1 MISIFQFYFGI
12 LLLSGFVSLNLA
24 IFTRWIYWKKKHI
37 RPANIFSLLLFAVAL
52 WAFGSALALIGPT
65 APFTYFWDQFKYLGI
80 VFIPPAWALLAI
92 IWTGREQWLTP
103 TRKILLFLIPFIT
116 LGFVFTDSIHHL
128 FWTSIT
134 YIPIEG
140 FVTTQVIHGPA
151 WWFFQIYS
159 YLMIFIGSMLL
170 IISMFEIGKRYQ
182 KQIFI
187 LLIGSFLPWIANIIY
202 SFNLQSLYD
211 IDFTPAA
218 FVITGFIFLWGI
230 TTVKLVDIIPIAR
243 NTIFRLIED
252 PILVFDSQHRLLE
265 LNKKAEQL
273 FQVSSEKNI
282 GVTVQDI
289 FHEFPEIITLIEK
302 KEAGHIDIQLHTSIE
317 KTQQYDAFITPLFSS
332 NIFTGHIISLRD
344 ITQIKLAD
352 QALKESE
359 EKFRSLTECSAV
371 AIMIFQDNKWVY
383 VNPAAEQILAYPK
396 KELLSMNPWTFIHP
410 ESKDIIKH
418 HEIIN
423 TEKKSCPSHRYEIQ
437 VVTKQNQSKWLDIQ
451 TVKIEYNKK
460 KATLISAIDVT
471 HQKEAEKTIRK
482 QLAAI
487 TNSVDGIALINYKK
501 EFTRVNKAFAKIY
514 EYDSPDELTGTL
526 WISLFNQEEQQ
537 RFQKEILPQIQ
548 EKGVWRGESV
558 GQKKDGRRFTQEITV
573 TAIEDGGMT
582 CIVRDITHKKML
594 LHELEDAHQL
604 LYTINKDLE
613 RKVKD
618 RTEKIEQLIDQ
629 KDNFI
634 NQLGHDLKT
643 PLTPMMVL
651 LPMLKKKTN
660 EPKELELFDV
670 IIRNVHYMKEL
681 VDKTIDLAKLNSEK
695 ISFTFSKVDIAG
707 IIQHVLQTNDIMLER
722 HHITVDN
729 QVTKPLYAEVD
740 ELRLEEVFNNLLT
753 NAIKYSEKEGGII
766 TIYASEDNEL
776 ITFSIKDSGIG
787 MTQEQIDRIFD
798 EFFKADESRHEL
810 DSSGLGLAIAKK
822 IITKHG
828 GEIWAESEGKGK
840 GSTFIFT
847 LKKKREKNLESE
859 QDEMA
864 SSEEKITL

>member
-1 MISIFQFYFGI
+1 MISIFEVYFGI
-12 LLLSGFVSLNLA
+12 LLLSGFISLNLA
-24 IFTRWIYWKKKHI
+24 AFTRWIYWKKKQI
-37 RPANIFSLLLFAVAL
+37 RPANIFSLLLFAVSF
-52 WAFGSALALIGPT
+52 WSFGSALALIGPT
-65 APFTYFWDQFKYLGI
+65 APYTYFWEQFKYLGI

-92 IWTGREQWLTP
+92 VWTGREQWLTP
-103 TRKILLFLIPFIT
+103 IRTVLLFLIPIIT

-128 FWTSIT
+128 FWTSIS
-134 YIPIEG
+134 YISVEG
-140 FVTTQVIHGPA
+140 FITTQVIHGPA

-159 YLMIFIGSMLL
+159 YLMIFIGTMLL

-202 SFNLQSLYD
+202 SFNLQSIYD

-218 FVITGFIFLWGI
+218 FIITGFIFLWGI
-230 TTVKLVDIIPIAR
+230 STVRLIDIIPIAR
-243 NTIFRLIED
+243 NTVFRLIED

-265 LNKKAEQL
+265 LNKKAEHL
-273 FQVSSEKNI
+273 FQVSSDKNI
-282 GVTVQDI
+282 GVIVQDI
-289 FHEFPEIITLIEK
+289 FHEFPEIIHLIEK
-302 KEAGHIDIQLHTSIE
+302 KEAGHIDIEIHTPGE
-317 KTQQYDAFITPLFSS
+317 KTQHYDAFITPLFSS
-332 NIFTGHIISLRD
+332 TIFTGHIISLRD

-371 AIMIFQDNKWVY
+371 AIMIFQHNKWVY
-383 VNPAAEQILAYPK
+383 VNPAAEQILAYSK
-396 KELLSMNPWTFIHP
+396 KELLSMDPWTFIHAD
-410 ESKDIIKH
+410 SKEIIKQ

-423 TEKKSCPSHRYEIQ
+423 IEQKSCPTQRYEIQ
-437 VVTKQNQSKWLDIQ
+437 VVTKQKQTKWLDIQ
-451 TVKIEYNKK
+451 TVKIEYNNKQ
-460 KATLISAIDVT
+460 ATLISAIDVT

-501 EFTRVNKAFAKIY
+501 EFTKVNKSFAKIY
-514 EYDSPDELTGTL
+514 EYDSPDDLTGTP
-526 WISLFNQEEQQ
+526 WIDLFNQEEQQ
-537 RFQKEILPQIQ
+537 RFTKEILPQIQ
-548 EKGVWRGESV
+548 EKGVWRGESI
-558 GQKKDGRRFTQEITV
+558 GKKKDGRPFNQEITV

-582 CIVRDITHKKML
+582 CIVRDVTHKKML
-594 LHELEDAHQL
+594 VHELEDAHQL

-651 LPMLKKKTN
+651 LPMLKKKTT

-695 ISFTFSKVDIAG
+695 ITFTFSKVDLAS
-707 IIQHVLQTNDIMLER
+707 IIQHVLQTNEIMLER
-722 HHITVDN
+722 HHITVDT
-729 QVTKPLYAEVD
+729 QVAKPLYAEVD

-753 NAIKYSEKEGGII
+753 NAIKYSDKEGGMITIHAIEDSEII
-766 TIYASEDNEL
+766 TISV
-776 ITFSIKDSGIG
+776 KDTGIG
-787 MTQEQIDRIFD
+787 MTQEEINRIFD

-810 DSSGLGLAIAKK
+810 DSSGLGLAITKK

-847 LKKKREKNLESE
+847 LKKKRENE
-859 QDEMA
+859 QEKEHSSMEC
-864 SSEEKITL
+864 SEEKITS